1 MNYFVET
8 TDGDVYEIHSMA
20 HCEFLGSGHHLSSVD
35 SHVGISYRNIETW
48 LERCIKWLAYLSE
61 ESKAQWQ
68 FVGDDCKINFNNAR
82 QVWEEEEWLDS

>member
-20 HCEFLGSGHHLSSVD
+20 HCEFKILNHLSEVD
-35 SHVGISYRNIETW
+35 SHVGLGCPNIETR
-48 LERCIKWLAYLSE
+48 LQRCINWLIYLSE

-68 FVGDDCKINFNNAR
+68 FIGDDCKINFNNTR
-82 QVWEEEEWLDS
+82 QIWEEKEWLDS